1 MIQLPEALSLCPLSL
16 QFPACSVYPNV
27 ILKVLG
33 LMKGLVDDKGL
44 AVNDLVRLTVIAVPG
59 ETRFLMLLS
68 RCLFHYYCCN

>member
-1 MIQLPEALSLCPLSL
+1 MIQLPEALSLGPLSF

-33 LMKGLVDDKGL
+33 LIKGLVDDKGL